1 MMRNLNTCSSNPVS
15 APVIL
20 ISLIFFATL
29 MLSSLAKASEL
40 PSAPTNLKAH
50 VDSTTSA
57 TLTWKASSNETALT
71 QYKVYRDGSL
81 IASLGRVVSYSDT
94 ELTAGTSYTYT
105 VTACDVWNDC
115 SEKSASATV
124 QTPIPS
130 NKMSASVSVPGP
142 ITAQTIMG
150 MLTVDSVNMGKLGS
164 VFVAAIIPSNLG
176 GGVFFLN
183 SSLNWTS
190 FTNCASTSAYLTTT
204 LSTHDK
210 ISIIATPTDL
220 STLEGTQII
229 IGYGLASNLSPAGT
243 ACTNMLNNATY
254 DVVYTIN
261 K

>member
-50 VDSTTSA
+50 VDSTTSV

-71 QYKVYRDGSL
+71 QYKVYRDNSL

-94 ELTAGTSYTYT
+94 ELTAGTSYSYT
-105 VTACDVWNDC
+105 VTACDEWNDC

-130 NKMSASVSVPGP
+130 NKMSVAASVSGP

-164 VFVAAIIPSNLG
+164 VFVAAIIPNV
-176 GGVFFLN
+176 GVYFLN
-183 SSLNWTS
+183 SSLKWSS
-190 FTNCASTSAYLTTT
+190 FITCASTPAYLTTT
-204 LSTHDK
+204 LSTHEK
-210 ISIIATPTDL
+210 IPVVPTPTDL
-220 STLEGTQII
+220 STLVGAEIV
-229 IGYGLASNLSPAGT
+229 IGYGLGGSLSPAGT
-243 ACTNMLNNATY
+243 ACNNMITNGTY
-254 DVVYTIN
+254 DVVYTIE
-261 K
+261 